1 MAPTTLPVRP
11 GHPDTSHEAAA
22 TAAERAPV
30 IRDVVLRLMQEHGPM
45 THDEVIAEYRSLL
58 LAEPDTPR
66 ASDSGIRTRLSELV
80 RRGLVTSDETKGF
93 SNFGNSAT
101 RWVAV
106 EASNKS

>member
-11 GHPDTSHEAAA
+11 DHPDTSHEAAA
-22 TAAERAPV
+22 TAAQRAPV
-30 IRDVVLRLMQEHGPM
+30 IRDVVLRLVRENGPM
-45 THDEVIAEYRSLL
+45 THDELIAAYRSLL

-80 RRGLVTSDETKGF
+80 RRGVVTRDETRGY

-106 EASNKS
+106 EADAA